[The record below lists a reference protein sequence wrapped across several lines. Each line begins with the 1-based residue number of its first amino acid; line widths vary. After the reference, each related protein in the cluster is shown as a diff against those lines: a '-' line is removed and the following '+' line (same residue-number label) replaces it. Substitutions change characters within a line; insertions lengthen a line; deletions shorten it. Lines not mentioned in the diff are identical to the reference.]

1 AAKDSVVLEERI
13 EDAAGALV
21 TMSSDSKGIEA
32 DDDVDVVNAG
42 PSELI
47 EDISEQG
54 LSAQIQERF
63 VLTIAQILKAGAE
76 TRGGNESFHPLLLKA
91 FRSLWPNGSGRRT
104 AGILLQSL
112 FARKGQFCESR

>member
-1 AAKDSVVLEERI
+1 MLEERI

-21 TMSSDSKGIEA
+21 TMSSDGEGIEA

-42 PSELI
+42 PLELT

-54 LSAQIQERF
+54 LSAQIQERL
-63 VLTIAQILKAGAE
+63 VLTIAQILKAGAQ

-91 FRSLWPNGSGRRT
+91 FRSLWSNGSGRRT
-104 AGILLQSL
+104 AGILLQIL
-112 FARKGQFCESR
+112 F